1 MSNKSKAPVS
11 RKKSSKDA
19 TKHSAKGDTA
29 SRTPSATGTRRVKR
43 GVAFDLSSLVS
54 EVRDLR
60 TLRDRYQSLLH
71 EHNGL
76 LGTLKDLS
84 SELGTSAKNAWTNY
98 RAGGAAPASASFR
111 TRVRTSS
118 QDVDAQYD
126 KIVESLPAGWSSKE
140 AICSAAGLTPSEANT
155 AFRRLVTG
163 FKRDGKNHPALL
175 ESNGKRGTEGR
186 YRKK

>member
-1 MSNKSKAPVS
+1 MSNKSNAPVQ
-11 RKKSSKDA
+11 RKKSPKDA
-19 TKHSAKGDTA
+19 KHSAKVDAA
-29 SRTPSATGTRRVKR
+29 SRATAATGTRRTKR

-60 TLRDRYQSLLH
+60 TLRDRYQALLH

-98 RAGGAAPASASFR
+98 RSGGATPASASYR
-111 TRVRTSS
+111 PRVRTSS

-126 KIVESLPAGWSSKE
+126 KIVENLPSGWSSKE